1 MKHMIIFL
9 ILLLTTACTT
19 ANASEP
25 VPPTI
30 YYGESVCEF
39 CGMIISEARYAA
51 GYISADGAEHVFDDI
66 GDMIKAHQQ
75 QQEKVSAFFVHDYN
89 DERWIRAES
98 AFYVLSPH
106 LNTPMGSGL
115 AAVAVEADAGALA
128 AKVNGQVLS
137 FADLLVRFESEP
149 AMAGHEPAIVH

>member
-1 MKHMIIFL
+1 MKRLTVFF
-9 ILLLTTACTT
+9 ILLFVTGCTA
-19 ANASEP
+19 ANAGEP
-25 VPPTI
+25 VPPAI
-30 YYGESVCEF
+30 HYGESVCEF

-51 GYISADGAEHVFDDI
+51 GYISADGTEHVFDDI
-66 GDMIKAHQQ
+66 GDMIKAHRQ

-89 DERWIRAES
+89 DERWIRAEP

-115 AAVAVEADAGALA
+115 AAVAAEADAGTLA

-137 FADLLVRFESEP
+137 FEDVLGYFEQEP
-149 AMAGHEPAIVH
+149 AMAGHEPAMAH